1 MRKGSPGGSQCTDYH
16 VHPFLMGLTWSQ
28 LAELGHSRH
37 PMLSSFRLTRSQR
50 NNWPKTVMIR
60 GTSEQ
65 GAAD

>member
-1 MRKGSPGGSQCTDYH
+1 
-16 VHPFLMGLTWSQ
+16 MGLTWSQ